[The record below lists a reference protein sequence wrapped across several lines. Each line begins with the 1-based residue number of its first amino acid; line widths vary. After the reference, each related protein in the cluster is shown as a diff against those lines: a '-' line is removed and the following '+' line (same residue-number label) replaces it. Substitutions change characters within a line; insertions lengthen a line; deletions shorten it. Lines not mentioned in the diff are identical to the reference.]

1 LHSLLLL
8 LFAVVGAAVAIGS
21 TIVVSFAADCE
32 TIAAVNIVL
41 IVLKMFVLLLLL
53 LNESF

>member
-8 LFAVVGAAVAIGS
+8 LFAVVGAAVAVGS

-32 TIAAVNIVL
+32 TIAACPDSAEDVCVTASVAERI
-41 IVLKMFVLLLLL
+41 FVD
-53 LNESF
+53 